1 MNSTKSE
8 TVCSISFVDMPIL
21 GFLIL
26 NRTFHFHVPLSTS
39 CMEIL
44 FALVRSSKLTLGHRA
59 SVPAW
64 KSQIYVLEGVSS
76 DGWTVQGDEQNAL
89 NISRRIIRIYNPTSF
104 DDYNVTKVVENLEFI
119 ANDTREIRNVVSAN
133 PFRQWSYVWCSAV
146 CLVGVFSET
155 VYEVLLSYD
164 KYMRNVDGFEVAG
177 KRLTRLFDRSTLRF
191 QSRQQATDPPWFCS
205 DARFVA
211 SWCRRL
217 FP

>member
-8 TVCSISFVDMPIL
+8 TICSISFVDMPIL

-44 FALVRSSKLTLGHRA
+44 FALVRSAKLTLGHRA

-104 DDYNVTKVVENLEFI
+104 DDYMSRKSLKIWNLLLT
-119 ANDTREIRNVVSAN
+119 TRGKSEMLCRRIPSDSDHMSDAVRCVWLVSS
-133 PFRQWSYVWCSAV
+133 PRPSMRC
-146 CLVGVFSET
+146 CLVMT
-155 VYEVLLSYD
+155 
-164 KYMRNVDGFEVAG
+164 
-177 KRLTRLFDRSTLRF
+177 STCVMWMGLRW
-191 QSRQQATDPPWFCS
+191 QGRD
-205 DARFVA
+205 
-211 SWCRRL
+211 
-217 FP
+217 